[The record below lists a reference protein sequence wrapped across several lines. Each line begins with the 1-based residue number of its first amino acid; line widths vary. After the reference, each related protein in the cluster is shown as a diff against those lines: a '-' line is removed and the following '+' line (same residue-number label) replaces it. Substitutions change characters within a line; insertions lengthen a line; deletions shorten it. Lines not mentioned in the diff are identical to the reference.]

1 MKINRPASPLSGG
14 AEPLEPL
21 EPQDLKD
28 VVKGERFAA
37 ALSQL
42 EAQTSGGAEQSRLNP
57 TRAALAQIAQSANL
71 SSNEGAAE
79 AVRESA
85 RYMIRNRLHER
96 FRQTENANQLVEKLS
111 EYVTADPLLN
121 AKLLAILRRVKAG

>member
-21 EPQDLKD
+21 DPNDLQD

-37 ALSQL
+37 ALAQL
-42 EAQTSGGAEQSRLNP
+42 EAQAAGGAEQSGNP
-57 TRAALAQIAQSANL
+57 TRAALEQIAQAANL

-79 AVRESA
+79 AVRASA
-85 RYMIRNRLHER
+85 RYMIRSRLHEK
-96 FRQTENANQLVEKLS
+96 FRQTEHGHRLVEKLS
-111 EYVTADPLLN
+111 EYVTIDPLLN
-121 AKLLAILRRVKAG
+121 TKILSILRRVKAG